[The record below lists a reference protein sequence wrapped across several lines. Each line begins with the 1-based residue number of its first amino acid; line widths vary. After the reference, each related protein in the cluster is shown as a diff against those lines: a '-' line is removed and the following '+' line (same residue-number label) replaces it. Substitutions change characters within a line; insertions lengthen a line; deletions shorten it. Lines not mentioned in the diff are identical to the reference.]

1 MVVNWRKHA
10 PKVHNVKRDLGSKM
24 SPKTTL
30 LVFSVLLYVVEA
42 EGEDFEDD
50 LKEDAR
56 PIIG

>member
-1 MVVNWRKHA
+1 MVVNCGKYA
-10 PKVHNVKRDLGSKM
+10 AKVHNVKRDLGSKM

-30 LVFSVLLYVVEA
+30 LVFAMLLDVVEA